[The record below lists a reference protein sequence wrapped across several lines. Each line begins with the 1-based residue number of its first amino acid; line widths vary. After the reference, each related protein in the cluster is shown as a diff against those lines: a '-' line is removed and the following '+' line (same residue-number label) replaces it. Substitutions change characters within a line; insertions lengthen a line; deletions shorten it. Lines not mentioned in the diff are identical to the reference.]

1 MFGLNWLKS
10 SVPAGKTQREKAGI
24 QFLASLLVC
33 YPEIHAARYEPKQ
46 EELTMDFLLKGDI
59 LQEDFER
66 FARLLDESIATYHA
80 LEDGLPASLSISGEG
95 YSESMAILH
104 ITRDVFSIKR
114 GELTLVAD
122 LFLDFFDDRLVVDE
136 HEQSTLAED
145 FLDMQSELLDQILS
159 QVSELHLRARMVGIR
174 EGDRV
179 VVYDR

>member
-10 SVPAGKTQREKAGI
+10 SVPAGKTQKEKTGI

-33 YPEIHAARYEPKQ
+33 YPEIHAARYEPQ
-46 EELTMDFLLKGDI
+46 REEITMDFLLKGDI
-59 LQEDFER
+59 SQKDFEH
-66 FARLLDESIATYHA
+66 FARLLDESITTYHV
-80 LEDGLPASLSISGEG
+80 LEDGLSPRLSMGGEG
-95 YSESMAILH
+95 YGDSMAMLH

-114 GELTLVAD
+114 GELTLIAD
-122 LFLDFFDDRLVVDE
+122 LFLDFFDEKLVLDE
-136 HEQSTLAED
+136 HETNTLAED
-145 FLDMQSELLDQILS
+145 FLDMQSDLLDQILS